1 MGGGGRR
8 PSTAGGGEYEPREP
22 EDEAD
27 DYGDS
32 GEREGDSKGATD
44 GNQADAGG
52 GGSEAGGGE
61 TSQQT
66 LGAYGG
72 GLPGG
77 LNPVHDD
84 IPGGPDVGEAAE
96 KAGKAAAWWGLLG
109 AVQNVPEIDD
119 ETVLDDIVIEVL
131 QRAHDETVEE

>member
-1 MGGGGRR
+1 MGGGERR
-8 PSTAGGGEYEPREP
+8 PSTAGGGEYESREP

-32 GEREGDSKGATD
+32 GEREGDSEGATD
-44 GNQADAGG
+44 GDKADAGG
-52 GGSEAGGGE
+52 GG
-61 TSQQT
+61 QQT

-119 ETVLDDIVIEVL
+119 ETELDDIVIEVL
-131 QRAHDETVEE
+131 QRVHDETVEE